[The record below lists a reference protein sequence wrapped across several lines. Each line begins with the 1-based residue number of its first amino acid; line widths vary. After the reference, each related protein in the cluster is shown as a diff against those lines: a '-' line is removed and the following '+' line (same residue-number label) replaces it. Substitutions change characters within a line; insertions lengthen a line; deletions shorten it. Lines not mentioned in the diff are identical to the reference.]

1 MEILRIE
8 DLTFAYPSCEKN
20 AVDGVSL
27 SVNEGEFIV
36 LCGASGCGKTTLLK
50 LLKKELSPAGKKSGK
65 IFFRGGDA
73 EKLSDRES
81 ASEIGFVMQNPEE
94 QIVTD
99 KVWHE
104 LSYGLENLGVPSEVI
119 RRRVGEI
126 AGWFGLTDFFRKNT
140 DFY

>member
-50 LLKKELSPAGKKSGK
+50 LLKRELSPAGKKNGK
-65 IFFRGGDA
+65 IAR
-73 EKLSDRES
+73 EKRKEKKSRQKIDKAARNMLLLSMKK
-81 ASEIGFVMQNPEE
+81 AQ
-94 QIVTD
+94 
-99 KVWHE
+99 
-104 LSYGLENLGVPSEVI
+104 
-119 RRRVGEI
+119 
-126 AGWFGLTDFFRKNT
+126 KNKGKAAVSNA
-140 DFY
+140 

>member
-50 LLKKELSPAGKKSGK
+50 LLKRELSPAGKKAERSFSGAWTPKNFPTAKAPPRSVLSCK
-65 IFFRGGDA
+65 I
-73 EKLSDRES
+73 
-81 ASEIGFVMQNPEE
+81 P
-94 QIVTD
+94 
-99 KVWHE
+99 
-104 LSYGLENLGVPSEVI
+104 
-119 RRRVGEI
+119 
-126 AGWFGLTDFFRKNT
+126 KNRS
-140 DFY
+140 